1 MFRTAEAATDTNWEA
16 VNSAHLEPDPEEFK
30 TADNAPVILDGSPG
44 EDEVKPVSPVLQS
57 INGDG
62 FLTLGKN
69 LILILLASIS
79 KYYLHNQ
86 ER

>member
-16 VNSAHLEPDPEEFK
+16 VNSAHPEPEPEKPK
-30 TADNAPVILDGSPG
+30 TADNGPVNLAGSPG

-57 INGDG
+57 INGHG
-62 FLTLGKN
+62 FMTLGKN
-69 LILILLASIS
+69 LIMILLASIS
-79 KYYLHNQ
+79 KYYLLFQ